1 MNQLLLLTKNNI
13 TETMRTYSNWKKEIS
28 LYLSSYINSLESKM
42 KKELKLKRDPY
53 MEHQLFWR
61 CITRSIYGTFAY
73 DVIES
78 NLKLNSNNLEKST
91 ESLLRGIPLNT
102 EYKHEVLTT

>member
-1 MNQLLLLTKNNI
+1 
-13 TETMRTYSNWKKEIS
+13 MRTYSNWKKEIS
-28 LYLSSYINSLESKM
+28 LYLSSYINSLELKM
-42 KKELKLKRDPY
+42 LKKLKQKIINEIHIWNISFFGVIKRDPY
-53 MEHQLFWR
+53 MEHL
-61 CITRSIYGTFAY
+61 YY